1 MKELQPPHPQ
11 FGRRLNLP
19 HPFPPLAR
27 KRGVH
32 TMEWYKDAYE
42 AWPHFLENSEG
53 MFYRTYIQD
62 NMHGRQTGEKIILN
76 LGTYD
81 WTDIDTIKH
90 DQMLTMDFQL
100 TL

>member
-1 MKELQPPHPQ
+1 
-11 FGRRLNLP
+11 
-19 HPFPPLAR
+19 
-27 KRGVH
+27 
-32 TMEWYKDAYE
+32 MEWCKDAYE

-53 MFYRTYIQD
+53 MFCRTYIQD
-62 NMHGRQTGEKIILN
+62 NMHGRQTGEKVILN

>member
-1 MKELQPPHPQ
+1 MYIRVSTPSKTHTHTHPPPPRKE
-11 FGRRLNLP
+11 
-19 HPFPPLAR
+19 
-27 KRGVH
+27 
-32 TMEWYKDAYE
+32 AYE

-53 MFYRTYIQD
+53 MLYRTYIQD

-90 DQMLTMDFQL
+90 DQMLTKDFQL